1 MKSVEVLNSIRNP
14 GNMAY
19 LQVNGQNQ
27 FDKEMNEI
35 PALDYAKADY
45 NALHRNELTEEY
57 EAHGK
62 VNDMIACNGSK
73 FQKYSYLTKLK
84 KKPLVFKQKI
94 I

>member
-35 PALDYAKADY
+35 ATLDYAKADY
-45 NALHRNELTEEY
+45 HALHRNEETEEY
-57 EAHGK
+57 EAHGN
-62 VNDMIACNGSK
+62 VNDMIDC
-73 FQKYSYLTKLK
+73 
-84 KKPLVFKQKI
+84 
-94 I
+94 

>member
-45 NALHRNELTEEY
+45 NALHRNE
-57 EAHGK
+57 
-62 VNDMIACNGSK
+62 
-73 FQKYSYLTKLK
+73 
-84 KKPLVFKQKI
+84 
-94 I
+94 